1 MPGIEVVLVNPRTE
15 GNVGAVARVMANF
28 GMGSLTMVD
37 PCELSDEAYRRA
49 KHAGD
54 ILRDATIEDSLD
66 TVLERYSL
74 VVGTSGIVSPGE
86 KHFIRIPITPRELVS
101 KVEDFEGD
109 IALLFGR
116 ENLGLYQEEL
126 RKCDLL
132 VHIPTHEDYRVLNL
146 SHAVAVVLYELF
158 VRKTAV
164 SSPTETTALERE
176 KLYEFFSDL
185 LEAIDYPDFRKEKT
199 AVMFRRM
206 MGRAVPTKWEF
217 HTIMGVISEAARR
230 IKEKK
235 S

>member
-1 MPGIEVVLVNPRTE
+1 MVLVNPRTD

-28 GMGSLTMVD
+28 GLDSLTMVN
-37 PCELSDEAYRRA
+37 PCQLTDEAYKRA
-49 KHAGD
+49 KHAGY
-54 ILRDATIEDSLD
+54 ILRDATIENSLD
-66 TVLERYSL
+66 TVIEGYSL
-74 VVGTSGIVSPGE
+74 IVGTSGIVSPGE
-86 KHFIRIPITPRELVS
+86 KHFIRIPITPREFAL
-101 KVEDFEGD
+101 KVNEYEGD

-116 ENLGLYQEEL
+116 ENLGLHLEEL

-158 VRKTAV
+158 LQKAEITT
-164 SSPTETTALERE
+164 PTETTDLERE

-185 LEAIDYPDFRKEKT
+185 LDAIDYPDFRKEKT

-217 HTIMGVISEAARR
+217 HTIMGVISEAAKR
-230 IKEKK
+230 IREGEP
-235 S
+235 